1 MYIGNSILLFL
12 NLPLIP
18 YIARILIIPRSLLAP
33 LILMFSVAGVYLV
46 SFNSSDLFM
55 LVGITVSALILRWG
69 GYPMAPL
76 LLGFILGGLLEDN
89 LRRTL
94 MLSDGELNFFLER
107 PAFITLV
114 VITLLI
120 ILLPIVRGLLSRAT
134 GTKAQ

>member
-1 MYIGNSILLFL
+1 
-12 NLPLIP
+12 
-18 YIARILIIPRSLLAP
+18 
-33 LILMFSVAGVYLV
+33 
-46 SFNSSDLFM
+46 
-55 LVGITVSALILRWG
+55 
-69 GYPMAPL
+69 MAPL

-107 PAFITLV
+107 PAFITLT

-120 ILLPIVRGLLSRAT
+120 ILLPMVRGLLSRAT

>member
-1 MYIGNSILLFL
+1 
-12 NLPLIP
+12 
-18 YIARILIIPRSLLAP
+18 
-33 LILMFSVAGVYLV
+33 
-46 SFNSSDLFM
+46 
-55 LVGITVSALILRWG
+55 
-69 GYPMAPL
+69 MAPV
-76 LLGFILGGLLEDN
+76 LLGFILGGLLDDN

-120 ILLPIVRGLLSRAT
+120 ILLPIVRGLLSRAS

>member
-1 MYIGNSILLFL
+1 
-12 NLPLIP
+12 
-18 YIARILIIPRSLLAP
+18 
-33 LILMFSVAGVYLV
+33 
-46 SFNSSDLFM
+46 
-55 LVGITVSALILRWG
+55 
-69 GYPMAPL
+69 MAPL

>member
-1 MYIGNSILLFL
+1 MYIGNLILLFL

-18 YIARILIIPRSLLAP
+18 YIAKILIIPKSLLAP

-46 SFNSSDLFM
+46 SFNVIDLTM
-55 LVGITVSALILRWG
+55 LAVVTGAGFILRWG

-94 MLSDGELNFFLER
+94 MLSQGDFAYFVDRPLFIALAIITFLMILG
-107 PAFITLV
+107 P
-114 VITLLI
+114 LI
-120 ILLPIVRGLLSRAT
+120 RSAVKKIQGQAPL
-134 GTKAQ
+134 

>member
-1 MYIGNSILLFL
+1 
-12 NLPLIP
+12 
-18 YIARILIIPRSLLAP
+18 
-33 LILMFSVAGVYLV
+33 MFSVAGVYLV

-55 LVGITVSALILRWG
+55 LAGITVSALILRWG

-107 PAFITLV
+107 PAFTTLA

-120 ILLPIVRGLLSRAT
+120 IMLPSCVAC
-134 GTKAQ
+134 

>member
-1 MYIGNSILLFL
+1 
-12 NLPLIP
+12 
-18 YIARILIIPRSLLAP
+18 
-33 LILMFSVAGVYLV
+33 
-46 SFNSSDLFM
+46 
-55 LVGITVSALILRWG
+55 
-69 GYPMAPL
+69 MAPL

-120 ILLPIVRGLLSRAT
+120 ILLPMVRGLLSRAT

>member
-1 MYIGNSILLFL
+1 
-12 NLPLIP
+12 
-18 YIARILIIPRSLLAP
+18 
-33 LILMFSVAGVYLV
+33 
-46 SFNSSDLFM
+46 
-55 LVGITVSALILRWG
+55 
-69 GYPMAPL
+69 MAPL

-120 ILLPIVRGLLSRAT
+120 ILLPMVRGLLS
-134 GTKAQ
+134 KASGGNAQ

>member
-1 MYIGNSILLFL
+1 
-12 NLPLIP
+12 
-18 YIARILIIPRSLLAP
+18 
-33 LILMFSVAGVYLV
+33 
-46 SFNSSDLFM
+46 
-55 LVGITVSALILRWG
+55 
-69 GYPMAPL
+69 MAPL

-120 ILLPIVRGLLSRAT
+120 ILLPMVRGLLS
-134 GTKAQ
+134 KASGETHNEP